1 MAVQEKTHAPASSR
15 SEAAKASSV
24 VTPARPPAR
33 PGPSAKKKPTEIS
46 DAATPVQRAR
56 TSAAMQQRMGN
67 ARAEQMISGAPAAT
81 LQITAPLERAGS
93 KPSMVV
99 PKIIVPLIVPKPGAE
114 RERKAP
120 AEKGLTAAPEKEAAE
135 ATPPAK
141 AETATKESKA
151 PATTSA
157 PDDKGTTEKAE
168 SAETRG
174 KDAKPT
180 AEAGGEAKPSA
191 ADGGKKSA
199 DEGESAKLPEEGAG
213 KSAPVAVKLH
223 IPEPPSEISPATKRR
238 IGGVQARAGGAAKA
252 HSNLP
257 EGAKQVGDARKAV
270 DEPNAEAIA
279 KAQAALISQV
289 PAAPSPEIVK
299 LCERIRDVIYNKRP
313 PDQDAL
319 MEAKPEGAALS
330 AGNQLNSTVEG
341 ETKKVQDNYGA
352 VNAPPGA
359 VAPAKGEGLAPQPP
373 VGEATPINAKAA
385 TPDAVPAENVSL
397 DADAAESKKKM
408 EAAGMEKPAAQLV
421 QSGPVAEARGAQG
434 ELDQAAKEDPAKVL
448 AGQQESLAKAET
460 NMAALQAQA
469 LEELTKS
476 RAATV
481 EGTASRQQGMVG
493 SEESMRTKAS
503 AEAKKAF
510 DDAQKSVNALLKPVA
525 SNAMEAWDKA
535 KDVLVTKFKAD
546 LAIVQQRVD
555 ERHKGV
561 GGFFKGLWDAV
572 AGLPS
577 WAEAAYTAAE
587 RKFGDGVI
595 AKLTEISIQVN
606 SVIATCDLIIKNAR
620 DRIAKIFADLP
631 ESLRGW
637 ATQEQGKFDGQ
648 LDQLHNQAISAR
660 DNFNKELKDSA
671 SAAVDEVRTEIAELR
686 KKAGGLVGRI
696 VSAVNRFLDDP
707 VKFIIEGLLELL
719 GIPPAAFWAVVA
731 KIKQVVKDIA
741 DDPMKF
747 GNNLLAGLAKGFS
760 QFFDNFF
767 MHMVKGFISWITGG
781 LGDVGVQ
788 LPKDFSLKSIIT
800 FFLQLM
806 GITWPRIRKVLAK
819 HVGQKNVALLEKVF
833 SLLSLLIEKGPEGIY
848 EMIKEKLDPQSILDQ
863 VIDLAVDFMVS
874 AIIKAATARIILLF
888 NPAGAILQALEAI
901 YRVLKWIF
909 QNAARIFTL
918 VETVVNGIADILAG
932 SIGGFANA
940 VEKALAM
947 LIAPVISFIADY
959 LGFGD
964 LPDKIANKI
973 KTFQDWIMELIE
985 KALVWLIE
993 KGKALL
999 AAVGIGKKDKD
1010 KDKKGGGAEQV
1021 GEEVD
1026 FEAGGESHR
1035 LWIDVSGSNAT
1046 LMVASTQQSV
1056 NQYLSHVE
1064 RNGPPDLSS
1073 KAKEARQ
1080 LAETT
1085 DHDADEVAKIA
1096 VHVPDEKE
1104 TPNQAKL
1111 TEKQANLKG
1120 KEKQLA
1126 DLLKEIFEGMN
1137 PIRPRLGKP
1146 IDEIKKTPY
1155 GYELKPDS
1163 GDYEYGGSYS
1173 NTEIER
1179 GKGFGSADE
1188 KAFPMVH
1195 VDEAALVQEGPGLL
1209 QSDWPVIHDY
1219 EAEIAG
1225 VQKRLA
1231 DDEAPQLKGGPL
1243 GPSSQLRSGG
1253 RKKRSFTRGIR
1264 KQMEAIVKAI
1274 RAGEDITGIEVVVGK
1289 RRIDYT
1295 TRIKIGTKS
1304 ANVLVEYKHWT
1315 GKLTP
1320 ARRTELSNKLQAQL
1334 EGQISGG
1341 KGQYSILMVVW
1352 PAFGDLDATSQERFR
1367 EVIADVTEFG
1377 TERGIKVIF

>member
-1 MAVQEKTHAPASSR
+1 MAVKEKTRAPAPVR
-15 SEAAKASSV
+15 SEATKAPSTI
-24 VTPARPPAR
+24 TPKGLPAL
-33 PGPSAKKKPTEIS
+33 PNPLLKKKTTETS
-46 DAATPVQRAR
+46 EAETPVQRAR
-56 TSAAMQQRMGN
+56 ASVAMQQRVGN
-67 ARAEQMISGAPAAT
+67 ARAGQMMSSAPAAT
-81 LQITAPLERAGS
+81 LQIAGPPEKAGS

-99 PKIIVPLIVPKPGAE
+99 PKIIVPLIAPKAAPE
-114 RERKAP
+114 KERKAP
-120 AEKGLTAAPEKEAAE
+120 AEKGLTAAPEKETAE
-135 ATPPAK
+135 ATSPAK
-141 AETATKESKA
+141 ADTAAKESKA
-151 PATTSA
+151 PGTTSA
-157 PDDKGTTEKAE
+157 PEDKGTSDKAE
-168 SAETRG
+168 GAETRG
-174 KDAKPT
+174 KEAKPA
-180 AEAGGEAKPSA
+180 AEAGGEAKPPA

-199 DEGESAKLPEEGAG
+199 AEGESAPLPEEGAG
-213 KSAPVAVKLH
+213 KSAPVAVKLQ
-223 IPEPPSEISPATKRR
+223 IPEPPSEISPATKKR

-319 MEAKPEGAALS
+319 MEAKPDAAATS

-373 VGEATPINAKAA
+373 VGEAKPINAKAA

-448 AGQQESLAKAET
+448 AGQQEALGKAEA

-481 EGTASRQQGMVG
+481 ESTASRQQGMVG
-493 SEESMRTKAS
+493 SEDSMRTKAS

-510 DDAQKSVNALLKPVA
+510 EDAQKSVNALLKPVA
-525 SNAMEAWDKA
+525 SNAMEAWDKS

-546 LAIVQQRVD
+546 LAIVKQRVD

-561 GGFFKGLWDAV
+561 GGFFTGLWDAV

-577 WAEAAYTAAE
+577 WAEAAYTTAE
-587 RKFGDGVI
+587 RNFGDGVI

-660 DNFNKELKDSA
+660 DSFNKELKDSA

-767 MHMVKGFISWITGG
+767 THMVKGFISWITGG

-819 HVGQKNVALLEKVF
+819 HVGEKNVALLEKVY

-973 KTFQDWIMELIE
+973 KTFQDWIMSLIE

-999 AAVGIGKKDKD
+999 AAFGIGKKDDK
-1010 KDKKGGGAEQV
+1010 KDKKDGTPHEQAVHEVATTLAEPPPGEPLEYKALRAAKEKEAQTLVAMHNQSLAAEHVKMSVTFADPSKDQV
-1021 GEEVD
+1021 DHDLD
-1026 FEAGGESHR
+1026 FSVRIGPNDSVEDNSVAAPVPEPVAGLHVVPRPAPFESVAGESHHVPAKG
-1035 LWIDVSGSNAT
+1035 LGSGIGQF
-1046 LMVASTQQSV
+1046 LDQVASELQTGEWKDDPEAAAVASAFATRATE
-1056 NQYLSHVE
+1056 NQAAAAPP
-1064 RNGPPDLSS
+1064 GPDLSAMLMS
-1073 KAKEARQ
+1073 PEGHTKEGG
-1080 LAETT
+1080 
-1085 DHDADEVAKIA
+1085 
-1096 VHVPDEKE
+1096 VH
-1104 TPNQAKL
+1104 T
-1111 TEKQANLKG
+1111 
-1120 KEKQLA
+1120 
-1126 DLLKEIFEGMN
+1126 IEGSG
-1137 PIRPRLGKP
+1137 PIL
-1146 IDEIKKTPY
+1146 
-1155 GYELKPDS
+1155 
-1163 GDYEYGGSYS
+1163 
-1173 NTEIER
+1173 
-1179 GKGFGSADE
+1179 
-1188 KAFPMVH
+1188 
-1195 VDEAALVQEGPGLL
+1195 AALALDPAVVQ
-1209 QSDWPVIHDY
+1209 
-1219 EAEIAG
+1219 
-1225 VQKRLA
+1225 
-1231 DDEAPQLKGGPL
+1231 
-1243 GPSSQLRSGG
+1243 
-1253 RKKRSFTRGIR
+1253 
-1264 KQMEAIVKAI
+1264 VK
-1274 RAGEDITGIEVVVGK
+1274 
-1289 RRIDYT
+1289 
-1295 TRIKIGTKS
+1295 
-1304 ANVLVEYKHWT
+1304 
-1315 GKLTP
+1315 
-1320 ARRTELSNKLQAQL
+1320 RRTETKIESVTSYLAVNPQIASWRLFLADIRRALDDPGFQNQAHLPPSDVRAVELILAQAQKDFMTAEKSAKKFLQARVVDRTNEVL
-1334 EGQISGG
+1334 DRSVGDAYINGKATVAAAMERAKDGTPEGRKAALS
-1341 KGQYSILMVVW
+1341 S
-1352 PAFGDLDATSQERFR
+1352 LDAFYKSSWRQFR
-1367 EVIADVTEFG
+1367 EP
-1377 TERGIKVIF
+1377 IKVEW